1 MWNRTSRVE
10 TAWKVGEWM
19 TVFGMMVWALGRS
32 AVPSR
37 PPAKSRPRW
46 KGEAPAGPVFS
57 PDSEDPD
64 GGAIRERA
72 RRRRHID

>member
-10 TAWKVGEWM
+10 TAWRVGEWM
-19 TVFGMMVWALGRS
+19 TVFGVMVWALGRS
-32 AVPSR
+32 AMPSR
-37 PPAKSRPRW
+37 ASVTPPRW
-46 KGEAPAGPVFS
+46 KGEAPAAPVLS

-72 RRRRHID
+72 RRGRHID